1 MKLKQKQMGIILFE
15 TLYGVSL
22 FGVLLIGLYIEVIFR
37 WNQKLDHLQKT
48 RLSYDG
54 IHSCLN

>member
-22 FGVLLIGLYIEVIFR
+22 FGILLIGLYIEIISR
-37 WNQKLDHLQKT
+37 WNKKLDNLQNT

-54 IHSCLN
+54 IHACLN